1 MKGLSNMRGVQ
12 VLNTILLLFLFCFL
26 SIVKVVAELPP
37 DLPGEEVSD
46 QFLRSV
52 IPLDTTKPEVTLAK
66 PALQWYD
73 KAAKTWEASPLS
85 EQMSKDRT
93 TVPMGKGGIFVP
105 RLTELHKEPDIEIVD
120 SVGRTRA
127 SGEPGVTYSL
137 EPGKY
142 SVIIGS
148 GNHRQRIVRRV
159 EVQEFKTIPILPD
172 WSGLIIE
179 TIDTNSTNFKGEY
192 EIVRIDEF
200 EPLGRGYGTEV
211 ALGESVKAWILKPGI
226 YKILG
231 RGESYNTLK
240 NFVTVRLMPGELS
253 KLVLIERTDDLAI
266 MGGGTIEIG
275 AGRKIAS
282 NWKYGGNLGGNMQ
295 FINNVDNKKGK
306 SKDFTT
312 LMSLNS
318 SIWLRYLNNP
328 SEWETTLR
336 LKEGF
341 NLNRQSSSY
350 SVQKALD
357 DFKGSTLFIW
367 RFYKWFG
374 PYGSAEI
381 NTNLLAKSMT
391 RGDKDYFLIL
401 NDDNSVDTSKKKTQT
416 SFRLNPSFS
425 PLSVEFGAG
434 VNVDALNLNFL
445 DITVRLGG
453 GSNYSN
459 YPDKFT
465 EFLLRSELKSPYDSA
480 LVNKSVLLHS
490 EKKIK
495 VFEFGP
501 LGVINGNVRIG
512 RFGSAGVELKVF
524 VPLFPENRLMNP
536 DFDLNTIISWRIT
549 RAVTLDYEFDYQLKQ
564 PLDPSAA
571 IDLATN
577 SVVLRF
583 SYASR

>member
-1 MKGLSNMRGVQ
+1 LDFCNY
-12 VLNTILLLFLFCFL
+12 LNIPLFFL
-26 SIVKVVAELPP
+26 SCYLGVGLVVAELPP

-52 IPLDTTKPEVTLAK
+52 IPVDTTKPVVEKAK
-66 PALQWYD
+66 PALEWYD
-73 KAAKTWEASPLS
+73 KAAKTWEAAPLS

-120 SVGRTRA
+120 SVGRTIA

-142 SVIIGS
+142 SVMIGS
-148 GNHRQRIVRRV
+148 GNHRQRIVRQID
-159 EVQEFKTIPILPD
+159 VQEFKTIPILPD

-179 TIDTNSTNFKGEY
+179 TIDTTSTTFKGEY

-200 EPLGRGYGTEV
+200 EPLGRGYGAEV

-226 YKILG
+226 YKIFG

-240 NFVTVRLMPGELS
+240 NFVTVRLLPGELS

-266 MGGGTIEIG
+266 MGGGTIEVD

-295 FINNVDNKKGK
+295 FINNIDNKLGK
-306 SKDFTT
+306 KSTNKDFSTF
-312 LMSLNS
+312 MSLNS
-318 SIWLRYLNNP
+318 SLWLRYLNNP
-328 SEWETTLR
+328 FEWETTLW

-341 NLNRQSSSY
+341 NLNRQTSAY
-350 SVQKALD
+350 STQKALD
-357 DFKGSTLFIW
+357 EFKGTTLFIW
-367 RFYKWFG
+367 RFYKWLG
-374 PYGSAEI
+374 PYGSAEV
-381 NTNLLAKSMT
+381 NTNLLPKNLT
-391 RGDKDYFLIL
+391 RGNKDYFLVL
-401 NDDNSVDTSKKKTQT
+401 NDNNSVDTSKKSVQT
-416 SFRLNPSFS
+416 SFRLNPSFC

-465 EFLLRSELKSPYDSA
+465 ELLDKNELKQPYDSLLVSKSVLLRSE
-480 LVNKSVLLHS
+480 
-490 EKKIK
+490 EKTE

-501 LGVINGNVRIG
+501 IGVISGNVRIG
-512 RFGSAGVELKVF
+512 RFGSAGAEVKIF
-524 VPLFPENRLMNP
+524 APLFPENRFLNP
-536 DFDLNTIISWRIT
+536 DFDLDAIISWRIT

-564 PLDPSAA
+564 TLDTKAEK
-571 IDLATN
+571 DLATN

-583 SYASR
+583 SYTSR